1 MRVSGARLSKRC
13 GIKQAPARV
22 VARASAYLPLSMKV
36 RSLGPARSSGATSAI
51 RCESRRASGHSAPV
65 SEMML
70 ATVKPEGRSK
80 KRRFP
85 MSQSLIGERLGNDAG
100 HRNCAGDVC
109 CQIVFPPLRRWR
121 RTRFVQSGAEQAQ
134 IQIRKLGRTIALIID
149 RFHLVLV
156 GRACAAP
163 TLAQSF
169 VQAMLQIGRD
179 FGGLGVR

>member
-1 MRVSGARLSKRC
+1 
-13 GIKQAPARV
+13 
-22 VARASAYLPLSMKV
+22 
-36 RSLGPARSSGATSAI
+36 
-51 RCESRRASGHSAPV
+51 
-65 SEMML
+65 MML

-109 CQIVFPPLRRWR
+109 RQIVFPPLRRWR

-179 FGGLGVR
+179 FGGLGVRNRLVISRCAGRREAVAARSNAIGSLEKVRHCARLGLGAACRGGADRKSRV